1 VDDIEAMWNW
11 NEGIWEGSVWM
22 TTTDCAVFVFRVL
35 CSVFF
40 VNGVFESKNR
50 PLDNPTTRCL
60 GRFELVTPN
69 PKAKPLGDVY
79 FHVGRVFR
87 EWCV

>member
-1 VDDIEAMWNW
+1 
-11 NEGIWEGSVWM
+11 M

-40 VNGVFESKNR
+40 VNGVR
-50 PLDNPTTRCL
+50 TDRWTTQQPQCL